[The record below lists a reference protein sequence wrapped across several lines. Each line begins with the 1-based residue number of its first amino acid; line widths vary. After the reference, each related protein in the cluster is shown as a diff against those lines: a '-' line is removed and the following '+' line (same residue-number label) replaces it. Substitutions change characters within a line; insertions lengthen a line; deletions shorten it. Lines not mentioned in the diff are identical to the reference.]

1 MRRASW
7 KRPFPG
13 QDTGGAVPA
22 QGEGGFKRGPLAP
35 VGLGDGEGLAVGVGV
50 GGGVGVGVGFGVGV
64 GVGAT
69 TWPSGGVSG
78 GR

>member
-22 QGEGGFKRGPLAP
+22 QGEGGFRRGPLAT
-35 VGLGDGEGLAVGVGV
+35 VGLGDGEGLAV